1 MSSSQALR
9 LRAFAR
15 AAELLGVEGLA
26 EFLGISTTKVSFML
40 SGGAAVTEDVFLQT
54 VDVLISRDIAQLSAR
69 VKAAGAASSHSAE
82 EQPARLGDGARAS
95 SGGG

>member
-9 LRAFAR
+9 LRALAR

-26 EFLGISTTKVSFML
+26 EFLGLSSTRVSFML
-40 SGGAAVTEDVFLQT
+40 SGRAAVTEDVFLRT

-69 VKAAGAASSHSAE
+69 VKAQGGPSSHSAE
-82 EQPARLGDGARAS
+82 QQPS
-95 SGGG
+95 